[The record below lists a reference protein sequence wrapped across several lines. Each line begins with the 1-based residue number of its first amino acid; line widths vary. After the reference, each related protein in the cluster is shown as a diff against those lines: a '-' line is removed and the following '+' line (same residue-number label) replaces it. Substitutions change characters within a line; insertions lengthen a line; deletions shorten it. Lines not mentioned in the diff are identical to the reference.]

1 MYSYDAVGR
10 IRTRY
15 QMDITEC
22 FPANSPF
29 LRKKNEIKNFPS
41 AKRSFWIIG
50 CAYDLQ
56 YRFWNSKDEKWDES
70 QLIEMMW
77 ISHERNKLGN
87 YTVEWRKTRFH
98 PEQKRFQNR
107 KQRIPCTRKNA
118 DWRKKIPM
126 QYSMCGNRFKTKRQV
141 KILFSCTHPLFLRVK
156 F

>member
-1 MYSYDAVGR
+1 VYSYDAVGG

-56 YRFWNSKDEKWDES
+56 YRFWNSKDEK
-70 QLIEMMW
+70 
-77 ISHERNKLGN
+77 
-87 YTVEWRKTRFH
+87 
-98 PEQKRFQNR
+98 
-107 KQRIPCTRKNA
+107 
-118 DWRKKIPM
+118 
-126 QYSMCGNRFKTKRQV
+126 
-141 KILFSCTHPLFLRVK
+141 
-156 F
+156 